1 MKPKEWPHIDKRLIE
16 ILEEKFAIT
25 DTDLTKNEG
34 ERFHLAG
41 QRSVI
46 RLLQNQFEI
55 QKKK

>member
-25 DTDLTKNEG
+25 DTDLTKNES

-46 RLLQNQFEI
+46 RLLQNQFDI

>member
-1 MKPKEWPHIDKRLIE
+1 MKKQEWPHIDKRLIE

-25 DTDLTKNEG
+25 DKDLIKNEG

-41 QRSVI
+41 QRSVVA
-46 RLLQNQFEI
+46 LLQNQLEI